1 MLGSGGGVPPGAV
14 PPFGSTTT
22 RARNSAAPERYG
34 RQSTA
39 RPQQRQKCRTRAGA
53 RWPGPERYE
62 LPRHRRPRW
71 QASCYFGS
79 IADMKVSV
87 SIPDEDV
94 EFLDNYTKTHQIE
107 SRSAALHRA
116 IRLLR
121 ASELGDA
128 YAAAFTE
135 WADDSAN
142 DAWDNAVVDS

>member
-1 MLGSGGGVPPGAV
+1 
-14 PPFGSTTT
+14 
-22 RARNSAAPERYG
+22 
-34 RQSTA
+34 
-39 RPQQRQKCRTRAGA
+39 
-53 RWPGPERYE
+53 
-62 LPRHRRPRW
+62 
-71 QASCYFGS
+71 
-79 IADMKVSV
+79 MKVSV
-87 SIPDEDV
+87 SIPEEDV

-135 WADDSAN
+135 WAGDSAN